1 MIAVFA
7 GLVQGYHTEKQ
18 DLEQTIQSLEEKQV
32 STHVE
37 KFKSRLFNN
46 YQHAVHVHVY
56 TCSDVTTVCA
66 QEALIA
72 ELERAQSRLG
82 VLEAASGQLA
92 EREQQLQHQRQLLTD
107 SLGHEEQGTSR
118 AHAVVCPF
126 TQDVVPMLY
135 VCRQLVSASVC
146 RTLLCAVF
154 IHHSSSKQARATA
167 VNCSCVFTLFLLRE
181 LHTVHVHVVKCCVDS
196 GLPY

>member
-1 MIAVFA
+1 M
-7 GLVQGYHTEKQ
+7 
-18 DLEQTIQSLEEKQV
+18 
-32 STHVE
+32 
-37 KFKSRLFNN
+37 FNN
-46 YQHAVHVHVY
+46 YQHAVHAHVYY
-56 TCSDVTTVCA
+56 TCSDVTTVRA

-126 TQDVVPMLY
+126 TQSSQDVVY
-135 VCRQLVSASVC
+135 VCRELVSASVC

-167 VNCSCVFTLFLLRE
+167 AVNCSCVFILFLLPE
-181 LHTVHVHVVKCCVDS
+181 LHTVHVDVVKCCVDG

>member
-1 MIAVFA
+1 M
-7 GLVQGYHTEKQ
+7 
-18 DLEQTIQSLEEKQV
+18 
-32 STHVE
+32 
-37 KFKSRLFNN
+37 
-46 YQHAVHVHVY
+46 Y

-66 QEALIA
+66 QEALIT

-126 TQDVVPMLY
+126 TQSSQDVVY
-135 VCRQLVSASVC
+135 VCRELAWVVHTATPSAL
-146 RTLLCAVF
+146 RTEGSHYARVYQHTAPHTYTH
-154 IHHSSSKQARATA
+154 IHT
-167 VNCSCVFTLFLLRE
+167 
-181 LHTVHVHVVKCCVDS
+181 HTHTRTHTHTHRHTHMKKTKEKGD
-196 GLPY
+196 